1 MTNEQDNRG
10 AMPEIPEV
18 TEATEITDV
27 TLLWRDHPREGF
39 FVSEQMVEQ
48 VARSITQRARAG
60 QTTTKQE
67 LMEAL
72 SYSFMAVHEAV
83 NILIAEGVVCIVPS
97 LAARSRASAPMN
109 PPRIA
114 TQHVQLP

>member
-1 MTNEQDNRG
+1 MTDEQDNRG
-10 AMPEIPEV
+10 AMPETPEV
-18 TEATEITDV
+18 PDEAEITDV

-48 VARSITQRARAG
+48 VARYITQQARAG

-67 LMEAL
+67 LMDAL

-97 LAARSRASAPMN
+97 PAA
-109 PPRIA
+109 
-114 TQHVQLP
+114 H